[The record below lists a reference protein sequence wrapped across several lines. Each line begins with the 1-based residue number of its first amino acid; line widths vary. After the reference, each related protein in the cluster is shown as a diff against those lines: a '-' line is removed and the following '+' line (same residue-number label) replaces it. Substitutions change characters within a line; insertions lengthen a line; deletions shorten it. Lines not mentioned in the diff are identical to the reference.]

1 MAKKTGPRASANPEL
16 DRTTIKCIERSATG
30 VLDTIQKKKQPE
42 LKFPVRSLSNVEY
55 DKSKGFFELGDS
67 ISTRTLTVNSVKTFA
82 QTLKL
87 MSLSKQMVQEN
98 NYATKRE
105 AYYVSKNWGDA
116 RFDEQPE
123 SDTVM
128 DDVEAM
134 FSLDGVT
141 REQLR
146 YVPDEHGGAVAG
158 ELIVIDRDPN
168 THEPI
173 EIDCT
178 KFGTGAYTIP
188 SSVEHL
194 KFRTNA
200 KFILAIETG
209 GMFQRL
215 QYHAYPQHAHCII
228 VSMAGVPTRSTR
240 RFLRRL
246 SDDLKI
252 PVYAFVDCDP
262 YGIANIY
269 RTLKV
274 GSGNAAHINQFFC
287 VPKARFLG
295 VTPQDILDFKLQ
307 DATHPL
313 QEIDE
318 KRAKD
323 ALKND
328 PFFRKNKPWVK
339 AFEQML
345 TMKVRAEQQALTKWG
360 LNYVLD
366 EYLPRKL
373 KKPDAFLP

>member
-1 MAKKTGPRASANPEL
+1 MAKGDRKRPSANPEL
-16 DRTTIKCIERSATG
+16 DKTTIRCIDRTATG
-30 VLDTIQKKKQPE
+30 VLDTIQKRKQPE
-42 LKFPVRSLSNVEY
+42 LKFPVRSLTNVEY

-87 MSLSKQMVQEN
+87 MALSKQMVREN

-158 ELIVIDRDPN
+158 ELIVIDRDPS

-178 KFGTGAYTIP
+178 RFGTGAYTIP

-215 QYHAYPQHAHCII
+215 QYHAYPQQAHCII

-295 VTPQDILDFKLQ
+295 VTPQDILDFKLK

-339 AFEQML
+339 AFQQML
-345 TMKVRAEQQALTKWG
+345 EMGVRAEQQALTKWG

-373 KKPDAFLP
+373 KRPGDFLP

>member
-1 MAKKTGPRASANPEL
+1 MAKNDKKKVSANPEL
-16 DRTTIKCIERSATG
+16 DKVTIKCIDRSATG
-30 VLDTIQKKKQPE
+30 VLDAIQKKKQPD
-42 LKFPVRSLSNVEY
+42 LKFPVRSLTNVEY
-55 DKSKGFFELGDS
+55 DPKKGFFELGDS

-87 MSLSKQMVQEN
+87 MALSKQMVAEN

-105 AYYVSKNWGDA
+105 AYYVSKNWKEA
-116 RFDEQPE
+116 RFLEQPE
-123 SDTVM
+123 SDAVM

-134 FSLDGVT
+134 FSLEGVT

-158 ELIVIDRDPN
+158 ELIVIDRDPS
-168 THEPI
+168 THDPI

-194 KFRTNA
+194 KFKTSA

-228 VSMAGVPTRSTR
+228 ISMAGVPTRSTR
-240 RFLRRL
+240 RFIRRL
-246 SDDLKI
+246 SDDLNI

-287 VPKARFLG
+287 VPRARFLG

-313 QEIDE
+313 QEVDE

-345 TMKVRAEQQALTKWG
+345 AMKVRAEQQALTKWG